1 MPANRTARRFVHA
14 MEAIG
19 AASLLILMVTVF
31 IDVVGRNL
39 FNTPLPWGTELLEM
53 VLALMIFA
61 LYPLLA
67 LGFGHI
73 TVDLIQV
80 RPGLRTV
87 QRALSGAIG
96 ALVFALIA
104 WCMGRQALRAA
115 NYGEATP
122 LLNVPLSWVLGGIAI
137 LAALST
143 LAFLMAAV
151 QSIRHPGAPDARHS
165 TEVI

>member
-1 MPANRTARRFVHA
+1 

-19 AASLLILMVTVF
+19 AVSLLILMVTVF

-61 LYPLLA
+61 IYPLLA

-80 RPGLRTV
+80 RPGLRAV
-87 QRALSGAIG
+87 QRVLSGAIG
-96 ALVFALIA
+96 AVVFALIA

-115 NYGEATP
+115 DYGEATP
-122 LLNVPLSWVLGGIAI
+122 LLNVPLAWVLGGIGA
-137 LAALST
+137 LAAVSV
-143 LAFLMAAV
+143 LAFLLATV
-151 QSIRHPGAPDARHS
+151 RSIRHPGAPDAPHA